1 MIAIS
6 WETLTEMTIH
16 LRKTLDFGVQCTQF
30 LDKSRWIASQSAC
43 LYITCGGLWR
53 HMLKEQERRSQ
64 THDGCRRKLHNS
76 MKYVAVIAG

>member
-53 HMLKEQERRSQ
+53 HKRNRR
-64 THDGCRRKLHNS
+64 GGPKA
-76 MKYVAVIAG
+76 MMAAGENYIIR